1 MTKEIVKCTMT
12 VIQETTG
19 TTVAQYTTYGTM
31 IDKATIITPEYTFH
45 SHRNAGFGKST
56 TLHRDG
62 NTVKVKIEAA

>member
-1 MTKEIVKCTMT
+1 MTKEMVRCNMK
-12 VIQETTG
+12 VIAENTG
-19 TTVAQYTTYGTM
+19 LILAEYVTYGAM

-62 NTVKVKIEAA
+62 NIIKVTIEAA